1 MIEIKNLTKKFGE
14 NISLNNVNCTFN
26 KNDYIALM
34 GANGAGKTTLI
45 RSILGYYHPN
55 EGNVLINGLDPIKE
69 RIKVLENISFVP
81 QLPPPIKLSIAE
93 LMHYVSVSSGVDKE
107 LIKHYANEMKLDLS
121 TTGGNINK
129 SFFALSGGM
138 KQKLL
143 IAISLAK
150 TSDIIIYDEPT
161 ANLDPK
167 ARDDFY
173 RLLKQNEDEKILLFV
188 THRLEEVEQIVNR
201 EIYMDMGKII
211 SDDIIIPKV

>member
-1 MIEIKNLTKKFGE
+1 MIKVNNLTKKFGSHV
-14 NISLNNVNCTFN
+14 SLDNVSIDFN

-55 EGNVLINGLDPIKE
+55 EGSVSINGLDPIKQ
-69 RIKVLENISFVP
+69 RMKVLENISFVP
-81 QLPPPIKLSIAE
+81 QLPPPIKLSISE
-93 LMHYVSVSSGVDKE
+93 LMQYISVSANVDQE
-107 LIKHYANEMKLDLS
+107 LIKHYSNEMKLAI
-121 TTGGNINK
+121 NENMNK

-150 TSDIIIYDEPT
+150 KSDIIIYDEPT

-173 RLLKQNEDEKILLFV
+173 RLLKQNEDEKVLLFV
-188 THRLEEVEQIVNR
+188 THRLEEVETIVNR
-201 EIYMDMGKII
+201 QVYMELGKIV
-211 SDDIIIPKV
+211 SDETI

>member
-1 MIEIKNLTKKFGE
+1 MIQVDNLTKKFGSH
-14 NISLNNVNCTFN
+14 ISLDNINIEFK

-55 EGNVLINGLDPIKE
+55 SGGVLINGLDPIKE

-93 LMHYVSVSSGVDKE
+93 LMQYISVSAKVDKE
-107 LIKHYANEMKLDLS
+107 LIIHYANEMKLEIKE
-121 TTGGNINK
+121 NMNK
-129 SFFALSGGM
+129 SFFKLSGGM

-150 TSDIIIYDEPT
+150 KSNIIIYDEPT

-167 ARDDFY
+167 AREDFY
-173 RLLKQNEDEKILLFV
+173 RLLKQNEDDKVLLFV
-188 THRLEEVEQIVNR
+188 THRLEEVKEIVNR
-201 EIYMDMGKII
+201 EVYMDLGRIT
-211 SDDIIIPKV
+211 SDKEL

>member
-1 MIEIKNLTKKFGE
+1 MIEVNNLIKKFGS
-14 NISLNNVNCTFN
+14 NISLNNINCTFN

-45 RSILGYYHPN
+45 RLILGYYHPN
-55 EGNVLINGLDPIKE
+55 SGNIKINGLDPIKN
-69 RIKVLENISFVP
+69 RIKILNNISFVP
-81 QLPPPIKLSIAE
+81 QLPPPIKLSILE
-93 LMHYVSVSSGVDKE
+93 LIQYVSVSSRVDKE
-107 LIKHYANEMKLDLS
+107 LIKYYANEMKL
-121 TTGGNINK
+121 NISANLNK

-150 TSDIIIYDEPT
+150 KSDIIIYDEPT

-173 RLLKQNEDEKILLFV
+173 RLLKQNEAEKILLFV
-188 THRLEEVEQIVNR
+188 THRREEVEQITNR
-201 EIYMDMGKII
+201 EIYMDMGKIV
-211 SDDIIIPKV
+211 SDTIIISKV

>member
-1 MIEIKNLTKKFGE
+1 MIKVKNLTKKFGQT
-14 NISLNNVNCTFN
+14 ISLDNVSVEFN

-45 RSILGYYHPN
+45 RSMLGYYHPTR
-55 EGNVLINGLDPIKE
+55 GGVLIKGLNPILDRVE
-69 RIKVLENISFVP
+69 VLKHISFVP
-81 QLPPPIKLSIAE
+81 QLPPPIKLSIEE
-93 LMHYVSVSSGVDKE
+93 LMQYIAVSGDVDKE
-107 LIKHYANEMKLDLS
+107 LIKHYANEMKLDIS
-121 TTGGNINK
+121 ANMSK
-129 SFFALSGGM
+129 SFFSLSGGM

-150 TSDIIIYDEPT
+150 KSDIIIYDEPT

-173 RLLKQNEDEKILLFV
+173 KLLKQNEDDKLLLFI
-188 THRLEEVEQIVNR
+188 THRKEEVEQIVNR

-211 SDDIIIPKV
+211 SDDII